1 MKKFIFL
8 IIFSTFIVGSANAQF
23 AFGIKGGLTISDNN
37 LDVLPDTVTDFIYG
51 YHAGVFFKFGKGM
64 FGFQPEIMFVKK
76 GTKLNDESSDYYRQI
91 NLNYID
97 VPLLLR
103 AGISLGGT
111 ELYFN
116 FGPYVG
122 YAFSARIKE
131 NTFDAGQNV
140 WTTEEYDYDF
150 DQDFTEQWDGGVIMG
165 AGLRLFEKLIIEARY
180 NQGILH
186 IANDNYISA
195 NNKYLNI
202 SLGVQF

>member
-1 MKKFIFL
+1 MKKIVFL

-37 LDVLPDTVTDFIYG
+37 IDVIPDTVTDFIYG
-51 YHAGVFFKFGKGM
+51 YHGGVYFKFGKGL
-64 FGFQPEIMFVKK
+64 FGFQPEIMFVRK

-97 VPLLLR
+97 VPLLVR
-103 AGISLGGT
+103 AGISIGGS

-122 YAFSARIKE
+122 YAISAKIKE

-150 DQDFTEQWDGGVIMG
+150 DHDFTDQWDGGVIMG

-186 IANDNYISA
+186 IANDNYTSS